1 MQFHVPT
8 LCLVTDRLRCNG
20 RRIEDVVDA
29 AVDGGVGLVQLREK
43 DLPAAELYALARCL
57 KDVVGSR
64 ALLFVNDRV
73 DIALAANA
81 DGVQLGENALPLEA
95 ARQIAGD
102 RVRNSLLLGR
112 SVHSVAGALKAEAQG
127 ADLLVLGTIFP
138 TASHPGA
145 VTGGSR
151 IVREVASAVSL
162 PFLGIGGIDATN
174 AGELIAQGAVG
185 AAVIT
190 AITTAEDPAAAS
202 ADLLAA
208 MQAAVLSVPAKAM

>member
-1 MQFHVPT
+1 MQFDIPT

-43 DLPAAELYALARCL
+43 DLPAAELYALALRL
-57 KDVVGSR
+57 KDVVGNR

-81 DGVQLGENALPLEA
+81 VGVQLGENALPLQA

-145 VTGGSR
+145 STGGSR

-174 AGELIAQGAVG
+174 AGEVIAQGAVG

-202 ADLLAA
+202 ADLLAT